1 MWELWDSN
9 EEEKGEW
16 LISADGQE
24 YWCEPKQTNNNL
36 QESE

>member
-16 LISADGQE
+16 LFDADGVE
-24 YWCEPKQTNNNL
+24 YWCEPKQI
-36 QESE
+36 EEV